1 MRSKIGFSADVLPTD
16 LDELCQGSVVA
27 RNTLVVQFEPDRCT
41 LGVGSRPNEN
51 DFVFCNT

>member
-41 LGVGSRPNEN
+41 LGVGSRPIKRKRLR
-51 DFVFCNT
+51 FL